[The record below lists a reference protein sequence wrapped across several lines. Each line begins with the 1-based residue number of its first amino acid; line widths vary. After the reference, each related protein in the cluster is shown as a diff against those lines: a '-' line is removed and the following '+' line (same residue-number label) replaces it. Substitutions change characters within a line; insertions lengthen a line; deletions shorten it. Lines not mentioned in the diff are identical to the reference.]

1 VERLVDFADL
11 EMDFAF
17 TGGVILG
24 GTVTFPD
31 AETAQ

>member
-1 VERLVDFADL
+1 VERLVDFADV

-24 GTVTFPD
+24 GTVTFSN
-31 AETAQ
+31 AESAQ